1 MADMHAP
8 NEEEDFIS
16 TTEFG
21 WMDSSSSKLSLE
33 DIDGELN
40 QDIFEDPETPIT
52 RHGPIIHADPL
63 ELEHQRQFWYQ
74 CALGFFLDYRRFIVH
89 HLQQTLN
96 IAWRLRDRVIVVGR
110 EAYFYV
116 LHFDSQEDLLHV
128 REEGPWSVKGALLIV
143 EKWRP
148 NMVLDSLGLYKITIW
163 EQLYGLPW
171 IMNTLILTC
180 N

>member
-16 TTEFG
+16 TREFG
-21 WMDSSSSKLSLE
+21 WTDSSSSKLSLE

-63 ELEHQRQFWYQ
+63 ELEHQRQFRYQ
-74 CALGFFLDYRRFIVH
+74 FALGFFLDYRRFIVH

-110 EAYFYV
+110 EA
-116 LHFDSQEDLLHV
+116 
-128 REEGPWSVKGALLIV
+128 
-143 EKWRP
+143 
-148 NMVLDSLGLYKITIW
+148 
-163 EQLYGLPW
+163 
-171 IMNTLILTC
+171 
-180 N
+180 